1 MSIVSQQYLEPQSDG
16 QIVTQAF
23 CEAGDWLGL
32 KREDLAH
39 IIGASVAS
47 IARYKAKQAEIN
59 DAKRIE
65 LALMLVRIYR
75 SLFAIVGGDKEKMQH
90 WMHTHNHHLNEQ
102 TPLSL
107 LKSIQ
112 GMYTTVR
119 YLDAMRGR
127 I

>member
-1 MSIVSQQYLEPQSDG
+1 MASSNQHIQEQSDG
-16 QIVTQAF
+16 QIVTQAY
-23 CEAGDWLGL
+23 CEAGEWLGL
-32 KREDLAH
+32 KREDLAD

-47 IARYKAKQAEIN
+47 IARYKAKTAEIN
-59 DAKRIE
+59 DAKRME
-65 LALMLVRIYR
+65 LALMLIRIYR
-75 SLFAIVGGDKEKMQH
+75 SLFAIVGGDKAKMQH
-90 WMHTHNHHLNEQ
+90 WINTDNRHLNEQ
-102 TPLSL
+102 TPLQL